1 MKLMCGIRL
10 RLNQRYSM
18 NRGKKNSERSQT
30 SHLLD
35 KRFRRLL
42 PLSVP
47 FLAVT
52 LLESPLLESPLLL
65 ALVLALL
72 DFTGLRP
79 RVLVV
84 RFFSLSLRGAGER
97 ERLLR
102 PLKTDKISKKTI

>member
-1 MKLMCGIRL
+1 MLEL
-10 RLNQRYSM
+10 PELDD
-18 NRGKKNSERSQT
+18 E
-30 SHLLD
+30 LLD

-52 LLESPLLESPLLL
+52 LLESPLLL

-102 PLKTDKISKKTI
+102 PLKTDKISKQTI

>member
-1 MKLMCGIRL
+1 MLEL
-10 RLNQRYSM
+10 PELDD
-18 NRGKKNSERSQT
+18 E
-30 SHLLD
+30 LLD

-52 LLESPLLESPLLL
+52 LLESPLLL

-97 ERLLR
+97 E
-102 PLKTDKISKKTI
+102 PF

>member
-1 MKLMCGIRL
+1 MLEL
-10 RLNQRYSM
+10 PELDD
-18 NRGKKNSERSQT
+18 E
-30 SHLLD
+30 LLD

-52 LLESPLLESPLLL
+52 LLESPLLL
-65 ALVLALL
+65 ALVLVLL

-102 PLKTDKISKKTI
+102 PIPNADTAKMAESRT

>member
-1 MKLMCGIRL
+1 MLEL
-10 RLNQRYSM
+10 PELDD
-18 NRGKKNSERSQT
+18 E
-30 SHLLD
+30 LLD

-102 PLKTDKISKKTI
+102 PIPNADTAKISAPT

>member
-18 NRGKKNSERSQT
+18 NRGKKHSERSQT

-52 LLESPLLESPLLL
+52 LLESPLLLAL
-65 ALVLALL
+65 ALVLL

-102 PLKTDKISKKTI
+102 PLKTDKIHGKISKQTI